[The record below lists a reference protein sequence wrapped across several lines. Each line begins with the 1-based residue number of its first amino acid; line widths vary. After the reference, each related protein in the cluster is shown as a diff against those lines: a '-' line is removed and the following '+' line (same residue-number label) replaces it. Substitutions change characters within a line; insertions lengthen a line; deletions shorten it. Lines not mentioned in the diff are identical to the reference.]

1 MIRPTFSVVEIFL
14 DTLYKQIDSNF
25 KITCNI
31 IGTETPSSVKWSHK
45 APDQSESQEISEE
58 TDNNFNLQLQG
69 KEAILTKF
77 RPDLKD
83 AGEFTC
89 QFQIDSEVVS
99 SATIDVPG
107 PGK

>member
-1 MIRPTFSVVEIFL
+1 M
-14 DTLYKQIDSNF
+14 DSNF

-58 TDNNFNLQLQG
+58 TDNNFNLQLQVQG
-69 KEAILTKF
+69 KKVILTKF

-89 QFQIDSEVVS
+89 QFQMDSDSEVVP
-99 SATIDVPG
+99 SAMIHVPG
-107 PGK
+107 PSKY